1 MVRGREANQTSWK
14 NWEGPVKKNVA
25 EDGLQGMGGK
35 QDSELVTSFL
45 NYMILL
51 QEFWYDV

>member
-1 MVRGREANQTSWK
+1 MVRGREANQRSWK